1 MAELSIFEKISQR
14 IVPGFIIDETPTH
27 IAFLTIGPIAKAHT
41 LVVPKKNL
49 SDNLFQLS
57 DQDYC
62 DLLLYAKKI
71 SHLLENRVEC
81 SKVAMFVV
89 GDEVPHVHIHLVPY
103 AAGFSFENIKIQNPS
118 SAELAEIHKQLTS

>member
-1 MAELSIFEKISQR
+1 MPELSIFEKISQR
-14 IVPGFIIDETPTH
+14 LIPGFIIDETPAH

-49 SDNLFQLS
+49 SDNLFKLS

-71 SHLLENRVEC
+71 SHLLESRVEC

-89 GDEVPHVHIHLVPY
+89 GDEVPHVHVHLVPY

-118 SAELAEIHKQLTS
+118 STELAEIHKQLTS